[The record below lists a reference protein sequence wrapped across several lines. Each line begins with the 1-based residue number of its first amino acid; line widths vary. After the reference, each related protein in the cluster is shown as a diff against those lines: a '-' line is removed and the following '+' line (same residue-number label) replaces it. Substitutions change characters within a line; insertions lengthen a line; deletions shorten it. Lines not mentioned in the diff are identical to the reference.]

1 MKIWKGYGSE
11 HSSNL
16 VMICHFK
23 SVASAAQAKKIIER
37 LREQVYA
44 DVKAGLM
51 SENDPPQRFTD
62 HIMELFKEVE
72 TYIVAPTELSQFNYE
87 FSVEQQGDSVLL
99 TTEEYDVSAFL
110 KILVNGGARVE
121 VFSRHDYPT
130 AKETDEK

>member
-1 MKIWKGYGSE
+1 MKIWNGYGSE

-16 VMICHFK
+16 VMIGHFK
-23 SVASAAQAKKIIER
+23 TVADAVEAKKIIER
-37 LREQVYA
+37 LKEQVNA
-44 DVKAGLM
+44 GVKSGLI
-51 SENDPPQRFTD
+51 SDSDPPQRFTP

-72 TYIVAPTELSQFNYE
+72 TYIVAPAELSQFNYE
-87 FSVEQQGDSVLL
+87 FSVKLHADTVVL

-130 AKETDEK
+130 AKEADEG

>member
-1 MKIWKGYGSE
+1 MKIWRGYGPE

-16 VMICHFK
+16 VMIGRFK
-23 SVASAAQAKKIIER
+23 TVAGAAEAKRIIDR
-37 LREQVYA
+37 LTEQIRA

-51 SENDPPQRFTD
+51 DETDPPQRFTD

-72 TYIVAPTELSQFNYE
+72 TYIVAPAELSQFNYE
-87 FSVEQQGDSVLL
+87 FSVEVQGDTLVL
-99 TTEEYDVSAFL
+99 TTEEYDISAFL

-130 AKETDEK
+130 AKEAR

>member
-1 MKIWKGYGSE
+1 MKIWRGYGSE

-16 VMICHFK
+16 VMIGRFK
-23 SVASAAQAKKIIER
+23 TVADAVEAKRIMER
-37 LREQVYA
+37 LTEQVRA
-44 DVKAGLM
+44 DVKAGLIDE
-51 SENDPPQRFTD
+51 SDPPQRFTD

-72 TYIVAPTELSQFNYE
+72 TYIVAPAELSQFNYD
-87 FSVEQQGDSVLL
+87 FSVELQGDTVVL

-130 AKETDEK
+130 TKESAEL